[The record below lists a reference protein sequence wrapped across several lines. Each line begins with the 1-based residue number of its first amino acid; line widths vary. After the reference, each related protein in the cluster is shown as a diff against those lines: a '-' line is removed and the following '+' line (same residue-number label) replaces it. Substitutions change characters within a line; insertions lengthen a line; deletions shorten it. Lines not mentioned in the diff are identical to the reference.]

1 MNGLHKGSKLGTRPW
16 DKSQEHRKI
25 RVLLADQAPDICQR
39 LRTVLQQLPYVEI
52 VGEGNTDQQVL
63 NLAFQLRPE
72 VVIVSISLP
81 DKGGFEVLRRIQR
94 TLPGCAVILT
104 SCSRDGSLQNAA
116 RLLGAVGVFSV
127 TDGIAQISGMLQ
139 NLLDQP
145 EQDC

>member
-1 MNGLHKGSKLGTRPW
+1 
-16 DKSQEHRKI
+16 
-25 RVLLADQAPDICQR
+25 
-39 LRTVLQQLPYVEI
+39 VLQQLPYVEI